1 MHTLT
6 SLRAFARLLFRSCC
20 LLSLLVAPVMQAQ
33 SQSSGEVTGT
43 VRNSATGAF
52 LGGAEVRIV
61 GTALV
66 TLTQR
71 DGSFS
76 LGNVPAGSQR
86 VRVFY
91 TGLDPQEA
99 TVQVAASAVGFNAN
113 ISLKTT
119 GNKQSISM
127 RADNLFR
134 VANISL
140 SK

>member
-20 LLSLLVAPVMQAQ
+20 LLSLLVAPAMQAQ

-99 TVQVAASAVGFNAN
+99 RS
-113 ISLKTT
+113 
-119 GNKQSISM
+119 
-127 RADNLFR
+127 
-134 VANISL
+134 
-140 SK
+140 